1 MARLATTTT
10 NKFVPNE
17 EVNAYLEAALNGNTM
32 EVSTMLNRR
41 WYMVDVPSENEE
53 TALMLATWNGNLE
66 TVNMLCQHNASTF
79 TTNED
84 DENVFDQVCD
94 KDKKIQKQMEQ
105 LLQKARNDEIDSWN
119 VGEYETNRVVYQRDA
134 DNGGVWCTYKSDF
147 SCDFEDSEGMDD
159 EMTRSGFEMITSC

>member
-1 MARLATTTT
+1 MARMTNTTT
-10 NKFVPNE
+10 NKFVPFE
-17 EVNAYLEAALNGNTM
+17 EVHAYLDAALNGDTT

-84 DENVFDQVCD
+84 DENVFDQVND
-94 KDKKIQKQMEQ
+94 KDKKMKKQMEQ
-105 LLQKARNDEIDSWN
+105 LLQKARNEEIDSWN
-119 VGEYETNRVVYQRDA
+119 IGDYESNRVLYKRDEE
-134 DNGGVWCTYKSDF
+134 NGGIWCTYKSDF
-147 SCDFEDSEGMDD
+147 SGDFEEEDCVDD
-159 EMTRSGFEMITSC
+159 EMTRSGFEMITC

>member
-1 MARLATTTT
+1 MATTTT

-79 TTNED
+79 STNED
-84 DENVFDQVCD
+84 DENVFDQVCRL
-94 KDKKIQKQMEQ
+94 DKKMMKRMEGI
-105 LLQKARNDEIDSWN
+105 LQKARNEEIDSWN
-119 VGEYETNRVVYQRDA
+119 VGENITSKVIYEKDEENQ
-134 DNGGVWCTYKSDF
+134 GVWCIYRTDNTGLY
-147 SCDFEDSEGMDD
+147 FEGQGDD
-159 EMTRSGFEMITSC
+159 ELTRSGFEMMTCA